1 MVEEGSSVVTYTDL
15 VLVMVRLAVSEVLWL
30 SLYIYVV
37 AMNFYGVQVCAL
49 DWLFLSKILTVACSV

>member
-1 MVEEGSSVVTYTDL
+1 MEEGSSVVTYTDL

-30 SLYIYVV
+30 YNMV

-49 DWLFLSKILTVACSV
+49 DWPCLSKILTVACSV